1 MPTETPRRPMPQAI
15 ISPQPGSIELR
26 RRPISTHNIQTGAT
40 GSALVTPSIK
50 PINQP
55 QNASIPPNTR
65 IINPASIGFR
75 K

>member
-26 RRPISTHNIQTGAT
+26 RRPISHNTQISVTGT
-40 GSALVTPSIK
+40 ALVTPSIK
-50 PINQP
+50 PINQLQIVP
-55 QNASIPPNTR
+55 VPPNTR